1 MPTTTRSS
9 TDKTTTLSNEPAGGS
24 TAGRL
29 VCVFAALLLTVGACT
44 GSETPPEIV
53 EADVPETLDVQGHRG
68 ARGLRP
74 ENTLAAF
81 EIALDLGVTTLE
93 LDLHFSADGVPVVWH
108 DPIVDPSKCRL
119 ADGAPSRVPD
129 PETAD
134 SADLGVRRLTAEQL
148 GWYVCDR
155 NPDPGRFPDQMA
167 IPGELPGADFRI
179 IPLAEL
185 FAFVEAYAASDLKSD
200 PQREAASQVHFNI
213 ETKRVPAEPETID
226 DGFDGSTAGPF
237 ELAILAVVAAA
248 GLDERV
254 VVQSFDHRSL
264 RAVAATGAT
273 VQLAPLT
280 RDRVNDPAAYV
291 EWGADI
297 WSPSASTLTAELL
310 ASAQAAGLA
319 VVPWTVN
326 DPADMAALIDLGVD
340 GIITD
345 RPDLLLERP

>member
-9 TDKTTTLSNEPAGGS
+9 TDKTTTLSNEPAGGP

-29 VCVFAALLLTVGACT
+29 VCVFAAMLLAVGACA
-44 GSETPPEIV
+44 GPDAPL
-53 EADVPETLDVQGHRG
+53 EAGQDDVPETLDVQGHRG

-108 DPIVDPSKCRL
+108 DPAVDPSKCRL
-119 ADGAPSRVPD
+119 ADGAPADVPD
-129 PETAD
+129 PDTAD
-134 SADLGVRRLTAEQL
+134 PAELGVRRLTIEQL

-155 NPDPGRFPDQMA
+155 NPDPDRFPDQVA
-167 IPGELPGADFRI
+167 VPGQLPGAGFRI
-179 IPLAEL
+179 VPLAEL
-185 FAFVEAYAASDLKSD
+185 FAFVDAYGVSELKSE
-200 PQREAASQVHFNI
+200 PQRQAASQVLFNV
-213 ETKRVPAEPETID
+213 ETKRVPADPETID

-237 ELAILAVVAAA
+237 ELAILADVAAA

-254 VVQSFDHRSL
+254 IVQSFDHRSL

-273 VQLAPLT
+273 VRLAPLT

-326 DPADMAALIDLGVD
+326 DPADMAALIDMGVD

-345 RPDLLLERP
+345 RPDLLVERP